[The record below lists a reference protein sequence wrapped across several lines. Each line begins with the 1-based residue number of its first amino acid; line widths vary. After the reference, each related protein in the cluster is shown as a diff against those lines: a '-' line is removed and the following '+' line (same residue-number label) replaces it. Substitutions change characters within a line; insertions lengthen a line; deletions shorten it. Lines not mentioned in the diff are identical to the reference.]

1 VINNLFFILLQL
13 KLEKCFLLGLLLTSC
28 IAEVPE

>member
-1 VINNLFFILLQL
+1 LLQL

>member
-1 VINNLFFILLQL
+1 L
-13 KLEKCFLLGLLLTSC
+13 KLVKCCLLGLLLTSC